1 MSIEETKNEEQLIV
15 SQSEPQSIDSSNMN
29 QPNNSIFSN
38 FYSPKREFESIV
50 LNNRNYNYRIS
61 NYNLFIDSKYGKYSY
76 LSEMCGYSKKEKI
89 IVNESNCNFKNI
101 MSNISKMVNKQGH
114 DCVKRLQ
121 SIQYS
126 SNGKATLYQLPYK
139 LFKIELENTK
149 NTILV
154 DYDDKEY
161 IFSIYHFSD
170 DNISDFIDAMQNIE
184 SNELYI
190 YNKKILNN

>member
-15 SQSEPQSIDSSNMN
+15 SQSEPQSVDSSNMN

-38 FYSPKREFESIV
+38 FLSPKREFESIV
-50 LNNRNYNYRIS
+50 LNNRNYKYRIS
-61 NYNLFIDSKYGKYSY
+61 NSGFRDSKYGNYAY
-76 LSEMCGYSKKEKI
+76 ILEMCGYSKKNEI

-149 NTILV
+149 NNILV

-170 DNISDFIDAMQNIE
+170 DNISDFINAMQNIE

-190 YNKKILNN
+190 

>member
-1 MSIEETKNEEQLIV
+1 MIIEETINEKQMIL

-38 FYSPKREFESIV
+38 FYTPKKIEFESIV

-61 NYNLFIDSKYGKYSY
+61 NLGFRDSKYGNYSY
-76 LSEMCGYSKKEKI
+76 ISEMCGLSKKEKI
-89 IVNESNCNFKNI
+89 IINEINCNFKNI

-139 LFKIELENTK
+139 LFKIELASTK

-154 DYDDKEY
+154 DYDNDEY

-170 DNISDFIDAMQNIE
+170 DNISDFINAMQNIE
-184 SNELYI
+184 NNELHI
-190 YNKKILNN
+190 

>member
-1 MSIEETKNEEQLIV
+1 MIFEETINEKQMIL
-15 SQSEPQSIDSSNMN
+15 SQSGPQSIDSSNMN

-38 FYSPKREFESIV
+38 FFFSPKREFESIV
-50 LNNRNYNYRIS
+50 LNNRNYKYRIS
-61 NYNLFIDSKYGKYSY
+61 NLGFRDSKYGNLAY
-76 LSEMCGYSKKEKI
+76 LSEMCGLSKKEKI

-121 SIQYS
+121 TIQYS
-126 SNGKATLYQLPYK
+126 SDGKATLYQLPYK
-139 LFKIELENTK
+139 LFKIELASTK

-154 DYDDKEY
+154 DYDNDEY

-170 DNISDFIDAMQNIE
+170 DNISNFINAMQNIE
-184 SNELYI
+184 SSELHI
-190 YNKKILNN
+190 

>member
-1 MSIEETKNEEQLIV
+1 MIIEKPINEKQMIL

-38 FYSPKREFESIV
+38 FYTPKREFESIV

-61 NYNLFIDSKYGKYSY
+61 NLGFRDSKYGNYSY
-76 LSEMCGYSKKEKI
+76 ISEMFGYSKKKKI

-190 YNKKILNN
+190 